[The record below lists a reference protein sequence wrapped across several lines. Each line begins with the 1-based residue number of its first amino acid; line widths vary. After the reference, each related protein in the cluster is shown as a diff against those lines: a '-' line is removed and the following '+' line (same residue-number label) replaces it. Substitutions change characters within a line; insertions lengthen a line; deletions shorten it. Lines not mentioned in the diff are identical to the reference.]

1 MKIKNKKFVTVE
13 KIGGTSMSR
22 FDEVLTNII
31 LKKENGSHYNRIFI
45 VSAYSNITN
54 LLLEHKKTG
63 EDGLYTKFVKQRSL
77 EKPFAEL
84 LNLLKEINNG
94 FKLIGLDVKK
104 ADDFIE
110 KHLQDCKVL
119 LEHLRNVFSSGY
131 VNKENILLAAREI
144 LASIGE
150 AHSAFNSANIVKNN
164 GINATLIDLS
174 GINDNYYYT
183 IDQRIK
189 KELKKVDLTDTLPF
203 VTGYTKGT
211 EGIMREFDRGYSEV
225 TFSKI
230 VVLLKAREAIIH
242 KEFHLSSA
250 DPKIVGIKNSIPVCD
265 TNFDVADQLADIGME
280 AIHPK
285 VAKPIEQS
293 GIPIRIKNV
302 FDPKHSG
309 TLISKDYVSKTPRVE
324 IITGSDKVVLL
335 EIFDPLMVGSV
346 GFDLSIMQIFKEYNV
361 SYITKTTNANSICFV
376 VWEKDIQIK
385 FITQLKRRY
394 HTIKIEKVSM
404 LCIIGSSLAK
414 PGVLAHSAKA
424 LYDNN
429 INIICVAQA
438 SRQVN
443 VQFVIENDKYEKA
456 LKILHRILIEKNK
469 FI

>member
-1 MKIKNKKFVTVE
+1 MVATKTNFITVE

-22 FDEVLTNII
+22 FNEVLANII
-31 LKKENGSHYNRIFI
+31 LKKKNNSYYNRIFV
-45 VSAYSNITN
+45 VSAYANITN
-54 LLLEHKKTG
+54 LLLEHKKTDV
-63 EDGLYTKFVKQRSL
+63 DGLYSKFVKQRSL
-77 EKPFAEL
+77 EKPFN
-84 LNLLKEINNG
+84 NLLILFKKINRQWEG
-94 FKLIGLDVKK
+94 IGLDLKK
-104 ADDFIE
+104 ADAFIE
-110 KHLQDCKVL
+110 KHLEDCLSL
-119 LEHLRNVFSSGY
+119 LIHLRNVLSSGY
-131 VNKENILLAAREI
+131 VNRENLLLAAREI

-150 AHSAFNSANIVKNN
+150 THSAFNSVNIVNNN
-164 GINATLIDLS
+164 GLQSVLIDLS

-189 KELKKVDLTDTLPF
+189 KELKRVDLTEQLPF

-230 VVLLKAREAIIH
+230 AVLLKAKEAIIH

-250 DPKIVGIKNSIPVCD
+250 DPKIVGIKKSIPVCD

-285 VAKPIEQS
+285 VAKPLEKNN
-293 GIPIRIKNV
+293 IPIRIKNV
-302 FDPKHSG
+302 FDPQHSG
-309 TLISKDYVSKTPRVE
+309 TLISKNYISKSPKVE
-324 IITGSDKVVLL
+324 IITGSDKVTLL

-346 GFDLSIMQIFKEYNV
+346 GFDLSIMQIFKEYDV

-376 VWEKDIQIK
+376 IWNKDKKKK
-385 FITQLKRRY
+385 FLTELKKKY
-394 HTIKIEKVSM
+394 HTIKVEKVAM
-404 LCIIGSSLAK
+404 LCILGSSLAK
-414 PGVLAHSAKA
+414 PGVLAHSAKS

-443 VQFVIENDKYEKA
+443 VQFI
-456 LKILHRILIEKNK
+456 I
-469 FI
+469 